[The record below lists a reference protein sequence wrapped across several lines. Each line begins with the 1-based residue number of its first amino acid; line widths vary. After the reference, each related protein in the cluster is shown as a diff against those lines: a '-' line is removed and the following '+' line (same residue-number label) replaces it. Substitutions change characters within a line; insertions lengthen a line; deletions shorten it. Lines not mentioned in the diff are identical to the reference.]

1 MKKIFLSSLL
11 LASGIFVS
19 SGLFAQEE
27 ELVVKGNVLYSDQ
40 VNALKTPVPVINVP
54 VSVSII
60 TDDEIARQG
69 FQELGDVVRYT
80 PGVSTSQGEGHR
92 DAIVFRGNRS
102 TADFFQD
109 GVRDDVQYYR
119 SLYNVEQVEILRG
132 PNALLFGRGGTGG
145 VINRVSKKGILGETF
160 GSFSIG
166 SNTFGAYDFV
176 ADYNISIN
184 EDRSLR
190 IMAHRDYLDN
200 HRDYYDG
207 DRAGFNPTIKLR
219 LNENTIMDVSY
230 EYADHERFID
240 RGIPTGSNGEP
251 VEALADIVFGH
262 PDLNTQTLTA
272 DIFRASL
279 TRDFSDTS
287 KAIFSVT
294 KNEFEKMYQN
304 LYVAGYSATLDEVAL
319 DGYLDPTSRD
329 NLIVS
334 ANFVNELELGSA
346 THTILFGVEVV
357 DTDNK
362 NYRYNS
368 YFQNPGIVGA
378 ADANPLT
385 NDAAGI
391 YPTGNSQ
398 ATKTDRETFSIADM
412 RAGIFNRDE
421 AGAAVTL
428 DFTSNLNNSTTT
440 EFEVTSFFIQD
451 QIDVSEN
458 LKLLIGARFDDYE
471 ITVVNLKPG
480 SEATV
485 TKGENLT
492 SPRAGIIFKPQDN
505 ISIYASY
512 SNTFAPVAGE
522 QYKAMSNSLG
532 PVGSLNAVL
541 DASETENTEIGLKWA
556 ISDELFLT
564 AAYFDAERT
573 AMQAVTVN
581 NVAEQQEVV
590 NQNVDGIEIEL
601 AGRISDQLE
610 LTLSYADFEGDNVAQ
625 NKEIPDYQFSA
636 FANYQVNDK
645 FGIGFG
651 LTSQG
656 DQQIGSSATPYLP
669 SFTRVDVAAY
679 YQIADDLMLQM
690 NIENL
695 TDETYFPHSHSTHQA
710 SVGEEVNANFSIR
723 RTF

>member
-11 LASGIFVS
+11 VAGGIFVS
-19 SGLFAQEE
+19 SGLIAQEE
-27 ELVVKGNVLYSDQ
+27 ELTVKGNVLYSDQ

-54 VSVSII
+54 ISVSII

-69 FQELGDVVRYT
+69 FQQLGDVVRYT

-145 VINRVSKKGILGETF
+145 VINRVSKKGVLGETF

-190 IMAHRDYLDN
+190 IMAHRDYLNN
-200 HRDYYDG
+200 HRSYYDG
-207 DRAGFNPTIKLR
+207 DRAGFNPTLKVQMSD
-219 LNENTIMDVSY
+219 NTVLDVSY

-272 DIFRASL
+272 DIFRATI
-279 TRDFSDTS
+279 TRDISDTS

-294 KNEFEKMYQN
+294 NNEFEKMYQN
-304 LYVAGYSATLDEVAL
+304 LYVAGYNATLEEVAL
-319 DGYLDPTSRD
+319 DGYLDPTTRD
-329 NLIVS
+329 NLIIS

-362 NYRYNS
+362 NFRYNTNFS
-368 YFQNPGIVGA
+368 NAGALPLANDGSGIY
-378 ADANPLT
+378 
-385 NDAAGI
+385 AAGS
-391 YPTGNSQ
+391 SQ
-398 ATKTDRETFSIADM
+398 AGKSDRETFSIADM

-428 DFTSNLNNSTTT
+428 DFTSSLNNSTTT
-440 EFEVTSFFIQD
+440 EFEVTSFFLQD
-451 QIDVSEN
+451 QIDVSDN
-458 LKLLIGARFDDYE
+458 LKLLLGARYDDYE
-471 ITVVNLKPG
+471 ITVVYLKPG

-485 TKGENLT
+485 TKGEDLV

-505 ISIYASY
+505 VSIYASY

-522 QYKAMSNSLG
+522 QYKAMSNNSTLG
-532 PVGSLNAVL
+532 AVL

-573 AMQAVTVN
+573 AMTAVTVN
-581 NVAEQQEVV
+581 NVAEQQAVV

-610 LTLSYADFEGDNVAQ
+610 LSMSYADFEGDTVSQ

-651 LTSQG
+651 VTSQG
-656 DQQIGSSATPYLP
+656 DQQIGTGATPYLP

-695 TDETYFPHSHSTHQA
+695 TDETYFPHSHSLHQA

>member
-1 MKKIFLSSLL
+1 M
-11 LASGIFVS
+11 
-19 SGLFAQEE
+19 
-27 ELVVKGNVLYSDQ
+27 
-40 VNALKTPVPVINVP
+40 
-54 VSVSII
+54 
-60 TDDEIARQG
+60 
-69 FQELGDVVRYT
+69 
-80 PGVSTSQGEGHR
+80 
-92 DAIVFRGNRS
+92 
-102 TADFFQD
+102 
-109 GVRDDVQYYR
+109 
-119 SLYNVEQVEILRG
+119 
-132 PNALLFGRGGTGG
+132 
-145 VINRVSKKGILGETF
+145 
-160 GSFSIG
+160 
-166 SNTFGAYDFV
+166 
-176 ADYNISIN
+176 
-184 EDRSLR
+184 
-190 IMAHRDYLDN
+190 
-200 HRDYYDG
+200 
-207 DRAGFNPTIKLR
+207 
-219 LNENTIMDVSY
+219 SY

-251 VEALADIVFGH
+251 VEALADIVFGD

-272 DIFRASL
+272 DILRATI
-279 TRDFSDTS
+279 TRDISDTS

-294 KNEFEKMYQN
+294 NNEFEKMYQN
-304 LYVAGYSATLDEVAL
+304 LYVAGYNATLEEVAL
-319 DGYLDPTSRD
+319 DGYRDPTTRD
-329 NLIVS
+329 NLSIS

-362 NYRYNS
+362 NFRYNTNFS
-368 YFQNPGIVGA
+368 NAGALPLANDGSGIY
-378 ADANPLT
+378 
-385 NDAAGI
+385 AAGS
-391 YPTGNSQ
+391 SQ
-398 ATKTDRETFSIADM
+398 AGKSDRETFSIADM

-428 DFTSNLNNSTTT
+428 DFTSSLNNSTTT
-440 EFEVTSFFIQD
+440 EFEVTSFFLQD
-451 QIDVSEN
+451 QIDVSDN
-458 LKLLIGARFDDYE
+458 LKLLLGARYDDYE

-485 TKGENLT
+485 TKGEDLV

-505 ISIYASY
+505 VSIYASY

-522 QYKAMSNSLG
+522 QYKAMSNNSTLG
-532 PVGSLNAVL
+532 AVL

-573 AMQAVTVN
+573 AMTAVTVN
-581 NVAEQQEVV
+581 SVAEQQAVV

-610 LTLSYADFEGDNVAQ
+610 LSMSYADFEGDTVAQ

-651 LTSQG
+651 VTSHG
-656 DQQIGSSATPYLP
+656 DQQIGTGATPYLP

>member
-1 MKKIFLSSLL
+1 MLV
-11 LASGIFVS
+11 AGGIFIS

-27 ELVVKGNVLYSDQ
+27 LTVRGNVLYSDQ
-40 VNALKTPVPVINVP
+40 VNALKTPVPIINVP

-69 FQELGDVVRYT
+69 YQQLGDLVRYT

-145 VINRVSKKGILGETF
+145 VINRVSKKGVLGETF

-166 SNTFGAYDFV
+166 SNSFGAYDFV
-176 ADYNISIN
+176 ANYNISIN
-184 EDRSLR
+184 EERSLR
-190 IMAHRDYLDN
+190 IMAHRDYLNN
-200 HRDYYDG
+200 HRSYYDG
-207 DRAGFNPTIKLR
+207 DRAGFNPTLKVKMSD
-219 LNENTIMDVSY
+219 NTVLDVSY
-230 EYADHERFID
+230 EYADHQRFID

-262 PDLNTQTLTA
+262 PELNTQTLTA
-272 DIFRASL
+272 DILRATI
-279 TRDFSDTS
+279 TRDISDTS

-294 KNEFEKMYQN
+294 NNEFEKMYQN
-304 LYVAGYSATLDEVAL
+304 LYVAGYNATLEEVAL
-319 DGYLDPTSRD
+319 DGYRDPTTRE
-329 NLIVS
+329 NLIIS

-362 NYRYNS
+362 NFRYNTNFS
-368 YFQNPGIVGA
+368 NAGA
-378 ADANPLT
+378 LPLAN
-385 NDAAGI
+385 DGSGI

-398 ATKTDRETFSIADM
+398 AAKSDRETFSIADM
-412 RAGIFNRDE
+412 RAGNFNRDE

-428 DFTSNLNNSTTT
+428 DFTSSLNNSTTT
-440 EFEVTSFFIQD
+440 EFEVTSFFLQD
-451 QIDVSEN
+451 QIDVSDN
-458 LKLLIGARFDDYE
+458 LKILLGARCDDYE

-485 TKGENLT
+485 TKGEDLV
-492 SPRAGIIFKPQDN
+492 SPRAGIIYKPQDN
-505 ISIYASY
+505 VSIYASY

-522 QYKAMSNSLG
+522 QYKAMSNNSSLG
-532 PVGSLNAVL
+532 AVL

-573 AMQAVTVN
+573 AMTAVTVN
-581 NVAEQQEVV
+581 NVAEQQAVV

-610 LTLSYADFEGDNVAQ
+610 LTMSYADFEGDTVSQ

-651 LTSQG
+651 VTSQG
-656 DQQIGSSATPYLP
+656 DQQIGTSATPYLP

>member
-11 LASGIFVS
+11 LASGIFFS

-145 VINRVSKKGILGETF
+145 VINRVSKKGVLGETF

-200 HRDYYDG
+200 HRDYYEG
-207 DRAGFNPTIKLR
+207 DRAGFNPTLKLR
-219 LNENTIMDVSY
+219 LDESTILDVSY

-240 RGIPTGSNGEP
+240 RGIPTANGEP

-272 DIFRASL
+272 DIFRATL

-304 LYVAGYSATLDEVAL
+304 LYASGYDATLDEVAL
-319 DGYLDPTSRD
+319 DGYLDPTTRD
-329 NLIVS
+329 NLIIS

-362 NYRYNS
+362 NYRYNTNFS
-368 YFQNPGIVGA
+368 NAGALPLANDPTGIH
-378 ADANPLT
+378 
-385 NDAAGI
+385 AAG
-391 YPTGNSQ
+391 SDQ
-398 ATKTDRETFSIADM
+398 AAKSDRETFSIADM

-428 DFTSNLNNSTTT
+428 DFTSSLSNSTTT

-451 QIDVSEN
+451 QIDVSDN
-458 LKLLIGARFDDYE
+458 LKLLIGARYDDYE
-471 ITVVNLKPG
+471 ITVNNLKPG
-480 SEATV
+480 SEGSV
-485 TKGENLT
+485 TKGEDLL
-492 SPRAGIIFKPQDN
+492 SPRAGVIFKPQEN
-505 ISIYASY
+505 ISLYASY
-512 SNTFAPVAGE
+512 SNTFAPKAGE
-522 QYKAMSNSLG
+522 QYKAMSNGTVKDAAGNVYDLG
-532 PVGSLNAVL
+532 RVL
-541 DASETENTEIGLKWA
+541 DADETETSEIGLKWA
-556 ISDELFLT
+556 ISDELYLA
-564 AAYFDAERT
+564 AAYFQAERE
-573 AMQAVTVN
+573 AMSTIIVDGS
-581 NVAEQQEVV
+581 AEQQAAV
-590 NQNVDGIEIEL
+590 NQEIDGYEL
-601 AGRISDQLE
+601 ELSGRISDQLE
-610 LTLSYADFEGDNVAQ
+610 LSLSYADFEGDTVSQ

-656 DQQIGSSATPYLP
+656 DQQIGSGATPYLP

>member
-145 VINRVSKKGILGETF
+145 VINRVSKKGVLGETF

-200 HRDYYDG
+200 HRDYYEG
-207 DRAGFNPTIKLR
+207 DRAGFNPTLKLR
-219 LNENTIMDVSY
+219 LDESTILDVSY

-240 RGIPTGSNGEP
+240 RGIPTANGEP

-272 DIFRASL
+272 DIFRATL

-304 LYVAGYSATLDEVAL
+304 LYASGYNATLDEVAL
-319 DGYLDPTSRD
+319 DGYLDPTTRD
-329 NLIVS
+329 NLIIS

-362 NYRYNS
+362 NYRYNTNFS
-368 YFQNPGIVGA
+368 NAGA
-378 ADANPLT
+378 LPLAN
-385 NDAAGI
+385 D
-391 YPTGNSQ
+391 PTGIHVAGSDQ
-398 ATKTDRETFSIADM
+398 AAKSDRETFSIADM

-428 DFTSNLNNSTTT
+428 DFTSSLSNSTTT

-451 QIDVSEN
+451 QIDVSDN
-458 LKLLIGARFDDYE
+458 LKLLIGARYDDYE
-471 ITVVNLKPG
+471 ITVNNLKPG
-480 SEATV
+480 SEGSV
-485 TKGENLT
+485 TKGEDLL
-492 SPRAGIIFKPQDN
+492 SPRAGVIFKPQEN
-505 ISIYASY
+505 ISLYASY
-512 SNTFAPVAGE
+512 SNTFAPKAGE
-522 QYKAMSNSLG
+522 QYKAMSNGTVKDAAGNVYDLG
-532 PVGSLNAVL
+532 RVL
-541 DASETENTEIGLKWA
+541 DADETETSEIGLKWA
-556 ISDELFLT
+556 ISDELYLA
-564 AAYFDAERT
+564 AAYFQAERE
-573 AMQAVTVN
+573 AMSTIIVDGS
-581 NVAEQQEVV
+581 AEQQAAV
-590 NQNVDGIEIEL
+590 NQEIDGYEL
-601 AGRISDQLE
+601 ELSGRISDQLE
-610 LTLSYADFEGDNVAQ
+610 LSLSYADFEGDTVSQ

-656 DQQIGSSATPYLP
+656 DQQIGSGATPYLP

>member
-145 VINRVSKKGILGETF
+145 VINRVSKKGVLGETF

-207 DRAGFNPTIKLR
+207 DRAGFNPTLKLR
-219 LNENTIMDVSY
+219 LDESTILDVSY

-240 RGIPTGSNGEP
+240 RGIPTANGEP

-272 DIFRASL
+272 DIFRATL

-304 LYVAGYSATLDEVAL
+304 LYASGYNATLDEVAL
-319 DGYLDPTSRD
+319 DGYLDPTTRD
-329 NLIVS
+329 NLIIS

-362 NYRYNS
+362 NYRYNTNFS
-368 YFQNPGIVGA
+368 NAGALPLANDPTGIH
-378 ADANPLT
+378 
-385 NDAAGI
+385 AAG
-391 YPTGNSQ
+391 SDQ
-398 ATKTDRETFSIADM
+398 AAKSDRETFSIADI

-428 DFTSNLNNSTTT
+428 DFTSSLSSSTTT

-451 QIDVSEN
+451 QIDVSDN
-458 LKLLIGARFDDYE
+458 LKLLIGARYDDYE
-471 ITVVNLKPG
+471 ITVNNLKPG
-480 SEATV
+480 SEGSV
-485 TKGENLT
+485 TKGEDLL
-492 SPRAGIIFKPQDN
+492 SPRAGVIFKPQEN
-505 ISIYASY
+505 ISLYASY
-512 SNTFAPVAGE
+512 SNTFAPKAGE
-522 QYKAMSNSLG
+522 QYKAMSNGTVKDAAGNVYDLG
-532 PVGSLNAVL
+532 RVL
-541 DASETENTEIGLKWA
+541 DADETETSEIGLKWA
-556 ISDELFLT
+556 ISDELYLA
-564 AAYFDAERT
+564 AAYFQAERE
-573 AMQAVTVN
+573 AMSTIIVDGS
-581 NVAEQQEVV
+581 AEQQAAV
-590 NQNVDGIEIEL
+590 NQEIDGYEL
-601 AGRISDQLE
+601 ELSGRISDQLE
-610 LTLSYADFEGDNVAQ
+610 LSLSYADFEGDTVSQ

-656 DQQIGSSATPYLP
+656 DQQIGSGATPYLP

>member
-145 VINRVSKKGILGETF
+145 VINRVSKKGVLGETF

-200 HRDYYDG
+200 HRDYYEG
-207 DRAGFNPTIKLR
+207 DRAGFNPTLKLR
-219 LNENTIMDVSY
+219 LDESTILDVSY

-240 RGIPTGSNGEP
+240 RGIPTANGEP

-272 DIFRASL
+272 DIFRATL

-304 LYVAGYSATLDEVAL
+304 LYASGYDATLDEVAL
-319 DGYLDPTSRD
+319 DGYLDPTTRD
-329 NLIVS
+329 NLIIS

-362 NYRYNS
+362 NYRYNTNFS
-368 YFQNPGIVGA
+368 NAGALPLANDPTGIH
-378 ADANPLT
+378 
-385 NDAAGI
+385 AAG
-391 YPTGNSQ
+391 SDQ
-398 ATKTDRETFSIADM
+398 AAKSDRETFSIADM

-428 DFTSNLNNSTTT
+428 DFTSSLSSSTTT

-451 QIDVSEN
+451 QIDVSDN
-458 LKLLIGARFDDYE
+458 LKLLIGARYDDYE
-471 ITVVNLKPG
+471 ITVNNLKPG
-480 SEATV
+480 SEGSV
-485 TKGENLT
+485 TKGEDLL
-492 SPRAGIIFKPQDN
+492 SPRAGVIFKPQEN
-505 ISIYASY
+505 ISLYASY
-512 SNTFAPVAGE
+512 SNTFAPKAGE
-522 QYKAMSNSLG
+522 QYKAMSNGTVKDAAGNVYDLG
-532 PVGSLNAVL
+532 RVL
-541 DASETENTEIGLKWA
+541 DADETETSEIGLKWA
-556 ISDELFLT
+556 ISDELYLA
-564 AAYFDAERT
+564 AAYFQAERE
-573 AMQAVTVN
+573 AMSTIIVDGS
-581 NVAEQQEVV
+581 AEQQAAV
-590 NQNVDGIEIEL
+590 NQEIDGYEL
-601 AGRISDQLE
+601 ELSGRISDQLE
-610 LTLSYADFEGDNVAQ
+610 LSLSYADFEGDTVSQ

-656 DQQIGSSATPYLP
+656 DQQIGSGATPYLP

>member
-145 VINRVSKKGILGETF
+145 VINRVSKKGVLGETF

-207 DRAGFNPTIKLR
+207 DRAGFNPTLKLR
-219 LNENTIMDVSY
+219 LDESTILDVSY

-240 RGIPTGSNGEP
+240 RGIPTANGEP

-272 DIFRASL
+272 DIFRATL

-304 LYVAGYSATLDEVAL
+304 LYASGYNATLDEVAL
-319 DGYLDPTSRD
+319 DGYLDPTTRD
-329 NLIVS
+329 NLIIS

-362 NYRYNS
+362 NYRYNTNFS
-368 YFQNPGIVGA
+368 NAGA
-378 ADANPLT
+378 LPLAN
-385 NDAAGI
+385 D
-391 YPTGNSQ
+391 PTGIHVAGSDQ
-398 ATKTDRETFSIADM
+398 AAKSDRETFSIADI

-428 DFTSNLNNSTTT
+428 DFTSSLSSSTTT

-451 QIDVSEN
+451 QIDVSDN
-458 LKLLIGARFDDYE
+458 LKLLIGARYDDYE
-471 ITVVNLKPG
+471 ITVNNLKPG
-480 SEATV
+480 SEGSV
-485 TKGENLT
+485 TKGEDLL
-492 SPRAGIIFKPQDN
+492 SPRAGVIIKPQEN
-505 ISIYASY
+505 ISLYASY
-512 SNTFAPVAGE
+512 SNTFAPKAGE
-522 QYKAMSNSLG
+522 QYKAMSNGTVKDAAGNVYDLG
-532 PVGSLNAVL
+532 RVL
-541 DASETENTEIGLKWA
+541 DADETETSEIGLKWA
-556 ISDELFLT
+556 ISDELYLA
-564 AAYFDAERT
+564 AAYFQAERE
-573 AMQAVTVN
+573 AMSTIIVDGS
-581 NVAEQQEVV
+581 AEQQAAV
-590 NQNVDGIEIEL
+590 NQEIDGYEL
-601 AGRISDQLE
+601 ELSGRISDQLE
-610 LTLSYADFEGDNVAQ
+610 LSLSYADFEGDTVSQ

-656 DQQIGSSATPYLP
+656 DQQIGSGATPYLP

>member
-145 VINRVSKKGILGETF
+145 VINRVSKKGVLGETF

-207 DRAGFNPTIKLR
+207 DRAGFNPTLKLR
-219 LNENTIMDVSY
+219 LDESTILDVSY

-240 RGIPTGSNGEP
+240 RGIPTANGEP

-272 DIFRASL
+272 DIFRATL

-304 LYVAGYSATLDEVAL
+304 LYASGYNATLDEVAL
-319 DGYLDPTSRD
+319 DGYLDPTTRD
-329 NLIVS
+329 NLIIS

-362 NYRYNS
+362 NYRYNTNFS
-368 YFQNPGIVGA
+368 NAGA
-378 ADANPLT
+378 LPLAN
-385 NDAAGI
+385 D
-391 YPTGNSQ
+391 PTGIHVAGSDQ
-398 ATKTDRETFSIADM
+398 AAKSDRETFSIADM

-428 DFTSNLNNSTTT
+428 DFTSSLSNSTTT

-451 QIDVSEN
+451 QIDVSDN
-458 LKLLIGARFDDYE
+458 LKLLIGARYDDYE
-471 ITVVNLKPG
+471 ITVNNLKPG
-480 SEATV
+480 SEGSV
-485 TKGENLT
+485 TKGEDLL
-492 SPRAGIIFKPQDN
+492 SPRAGVIFKPQEN
-505 ISIYASY
+505 ISLYASY
-512 SNTFAPVAGE
+512 SNTFAPKAGE
-522 QYKAMSNSLG
+522 QYKAMSNGTVKDAAGNVYDLG
-532 PVGSLNAVL
+532 RVL
-541 DASETENTEIGLKWA
+541 DADETETSEIGLKWA
-556 ISDELFLT
+556 ISDELYLA
-564 AAYFDAERT
+564 AAYFQAERE
-573 AMQAVTVN
+573 AMSTIIVN
-581 NVAEQQEVV
+581 GSAEQQAAV
-590 NQNVDGIEIEL
+590 NQEIDGYEL
-601 AGRISDQLE
+601 ELSGRISDQLE
-610 LTLSYADFEGDNVAQ
+610 LSLSYADFEGDTVSQ

-656 DQQIGSSATPYLP
+656 DQQIGSGATPYLP

>member
-11 LASGIFVS
+11 VASGILVS
-19 SGLFAQEE
+19 SALIAQEE

-69 FQELGDVVRYT
+69 FDQLGDVVRYT

-145 VINRVSKKGILGETF
+145 VINRVSKKGVLGETF

-184 EDRSLR
+184 ENRSLR
-190 IMAHRDYLDN
+190 IMAHRDYLNN
-200 HRDYYDG
+200 HRAYYDG
-207 DRAGFNPTIKLR
+207 DRAGFNPTLKVQLSD
-219 LNENTIMDVSY
+219 NTVLDVSY

-272 DIFRASL
+272 DIFRATI
-279 TRDFSDTS
+279 TRDISDTS
-287 KAIFSVT
+287 KAIFSIT
-294 KNEFEKMYQN
+294 NNEFEKMYQN

-319 DGYLDPTSRD
+319 DGYLDPTTRD
-329 NLIVS
+329 NLIIS
-334 ANFVNELELGSA
+334 ANFVNELEIGSA
-346 THTILFGVEVV
+346 THTILLGIEVV

-362 NYRYNS
+362 NFRYNTN
-368 YFQNPGIVGA
+368 FTNAGALPLANDGTGIY
-378 ADANPLT
+378 
-385 NDAAGI
+385 AAGS
-391 YPTGNSQ
+391 SQ
-398 ATKTDRETFSIADM
+398 AGKSDRETFSIADM

-428 DFTSNLNNSTTT
+428 DFTEKLSSSTTT
-440 EFEVTSFFIQD
+440 EFEVTSFFLQD
-451 QIDVSEN
+451 QIDVSDN
-458 LKLLIGARFDDYE
+458 LKLLLGARFDDYE
-471 ITVVNLKPG
+471 ITVNNLKPG
-480 SEATV
+480 SEGSV
-485 TKGENLT
+485 TKGEDLL
-492 SPRAGIIFKPQDN
+492 SPRAGVIFKPQEN
-505 ISIYASY
+505 ISLYASY
-512 SNTFAPVAGE
+512 SNTFAPKAGE
-522 QYKAMSNSLG
+522 QYKAMSNGTVKDAAGNVYNLG
-532 PVGSLNAVL
+532 RVL
-541 DASETENTEIGLKWA
+541 DADETETSEIGLKWA
-556 ISDELFLT
+556 ISDELYLA
-564 AAYFDAERT
+564 AAYFQAERE
-573 AMQAVTVN
+573 AMSTVI
-581 NVAEQQEVV
+581 VDGSAEQQAAV
-590 NQNVDGIEIEL
+590 NQEIDGYEL
-601 AGRISDQLE
+601 ELSGRISDQLE
-610 LTLSYADFEGDNVAQ
+610 LSLSYADFEGDTVSQ

-656 DQQIGSSATPYLP
+656 DQQIGSGATPYLP